1 MLTDVEGI
9 KVGHWTD
16 LEGITGCT
24 VVLTPEGTVGSC
36 EYRGGGPGDRQWVL
50 LQPEQRPD
58 RVHGIALS
66 GGSAF
71 GLAVADG
78 VTRWLAER
86 GIGWPIGDLGV
97 RVPLVPAAILLD
109 LGIGDPTAWPGPE
122 HGIAACE
129 AAVDGPFA
137 TGNVGAGTGCTAG
150 KYIGLEWAMKS
161 GIGTSTIRQGD
172 LVVSALVAANP
183 VGDVLDETGGVLA
196 GNRAPVGTP
205 SRWIAPGQSTVL
217 GIVATNALLEKSEA
231 FLMARAG
238 QDGVATVVRPAHT
251 RYDGDVIFGLA
262 TRQVSVSVDQVI
274 PLASEVVAAAIRQ
287 AVRAAKGAGGYP
299 GLAD

>member
-1 MLTDVEGI
+1 MLTDVPGI

-16 LEGITGCT
+16 LERITGCT
-24 VVLTPEGTVGSC
+24 VVLPPEGTVGSC
-36 EYRGGGPGDRQWVL
+36 EWRGGGPGDRQWVL

-58 RVHGIALS
+58 RVHGIVLS

-71 GLAVADG
+71 GLGVADG
-78 VTRWLAER
+78 VTKWLAER
-86 GIGWPIGDLGV
+86 GVGWPIDELPV

-109 LGIGDPTAWPGPE
+109 LGIGDPKAWPEPE
-122 HGIAACE
+122 HGVAACE
-129 AAVDGPFA
+129 AAVDGAFE
-137 TGNVGAGTGCTAG
+137 TGNAGAGTGCTAG
-150 KYIGLEWAMKS
+150 KYIGLKWATKS
-161 GIGTSTIRQGD
+161 GIGTSTIRQGE

-183 VGDVLDETGGVLA
+183 VGDVLDENGEVLA
-196 GNRAPVGTP
+196 GSRAPEGTP
-205 SRWIAPGQSTVL
+205 SRWLAPGQSTIV
-217 GIVATNALLEKSEA
+217 GVVATNAILDKSEA

-262 TRQVSVSVDQVI
+262 TRQLLASVDQVI
-274 PLASEVVAAAIRQ
+274 PMASEAVAAAIRQ